1 MRGLVSLPAFSSL
14 ACLSVAL
21 FSFGTMAGIA
31 AQAEPRQAL
40 VEFATSPFP
49 YDGEIPSQGKAFL
62 DAGDGMRRGHTSPR
76 GGIYWADETYS
87 DRHGL
92 LTIPPRF
99 DPRKP
104 AVLIVFF
111 HGNNTILARDVV
123 ARQQVPQQLADSGL
137 NAVLVAPQFAKD
149 ALDSSAGRFWQPQV
163 FAQFLDEAA
172 ERLAALYGDPSV
184 RGRFHTMPVVLV
196 AYSGGYMPASAAIS
210 VGGANDRIAGVILLD
225 ALYGETD
232 IFADWVAK
240 RHSQSFFFSAYSR
253 STLAENLA
261 LQQRLAAQS
270 IGFSMNL
277 PDHLRAG
284 HIAFLAAGDVVHN
297 DFVTQAWTRDPL
309 RSVLEKLKAGY

>member
-1 MRGLVSLPAFSSL
+1 MRGLLQFTMPFSL
-14 ACLSVAL
+14 AVLWLGVGAA
-21 FSFGTMAGIA
+21 FAAPAGM
-31 AQAEPRQAL
+31 RQAL
-40 VEFATSPFP
+40 VEFSTSPFP
-49 YDGEIPSQGKAFL
+49 YDGEIPGQGKAFL
-62 DAGDGMRRGHTSPR
+62 DASDGVRRGHTSPR

-87 DRHGL
+87 DRHVL

-111 HGNNTILARDVV
+111 HGNNAILARDVV
-123 ARQQVPQQLADSGL
+123 ARQSVPQQLADSGL
-137 NAVLVAPQFAKD
+137 NAVLVAPQFAKN
-149 ALDSSAGRFWQPQV
+149 ALDLSAGRFWQRQV

-172 ERLAALYGDPSV
+172 ERLGALYGDPSA
-184 RGRFHTMPVVLV
+184 RGRFHRMPVVLV

-210 VGGANDRIAGVILLD
+210 VGGTNDRIAGVILLD

-232 IFADWVAK
+232 TFADWIAK
-240 RHSQSFFFSAYSR
+240 RHGQSFFFSAYSR

-270 IGFSMNL
+270 IGFSMSL

-309 RSVLEKLKAGY
+309 RAVLEKLKSGR